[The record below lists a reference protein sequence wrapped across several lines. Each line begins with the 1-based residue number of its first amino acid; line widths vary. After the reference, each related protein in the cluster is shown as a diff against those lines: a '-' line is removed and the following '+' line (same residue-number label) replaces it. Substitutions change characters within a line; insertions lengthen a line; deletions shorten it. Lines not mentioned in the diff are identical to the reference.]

1 MQRVSICQ
9 LSTSRWSFHQ
19 DVLKYAALQCH
30 SVGIWRTKVDEIGTQ
45 EAADFLFEMK
55 SGVSSIHWC
64 GGFTGSEGIS
74 YVDALNDAIESV
86 KLAGIL
92 GAETLIAHPG
102 ARNGHTH
109 RHSYR
114 LLETA
119 LNAIIPVATDYGVR
133 IALEPM
139 QFLHRCPWTFLNG
152 FEQVQKVLNN
162 YDPADVGF
170 ALDLFHMGADFK
182 LLEKLPELTDRLAL
196 VQVSDRL
203 RTGDYSGK
211 RCPLGTGALPLREW
225 LLKLAEIDYR
235 GHYEIETWGV
245 ASTPQ
250 DYHKIISDDLDFLN
264 RELEFAADKADS
276 KQSTSG

>member
-1 MQRVSICQ
+1 MPRLSICQ

-19 DVLKYAALQCH
+19 DILKYAALQCN
-30 SVGIWRTKVDEIGTQ
+30 SVGVWRDKVDEIGTQ

-55 SGVSSIHWC
+55 TGVSSIHWC
-64 GGFTGSEGIS
+64 GGFTGSTGVS
-74 YVDALNDAIESV
+74 YVDALNDSIESV
-86 KLAGIL
+86 KLAGML
-92 GAETLIAHPG
+92 GAETLIIHPG

-109 RHSYR
+109 RHSHR

-133 IALEPM
+133 IAIEPM
-139 QFLHRCPWTFLNG
+139 QFVTHCPWTFLNG
-152 FEQVQKVLNN
+152 FEQVQKVLDN

-170 ALDLFHMGADFK
+170 VLDLFHMGSDFD
-182 LLEKLPELTDRLAL
+182 LLHKLPTLTDRLAL
-196 VQVSDRL
+196 VQVSDRK

-211 RCPLGTGALPLREW
+211 RCALGTGVLPLREW
-225 LLKLAEIDYR
+225 LAKLAETDYR

-245 ASTPQ
+245 ASTPAEYQ
-250 DYHKIISDDLDFLN
+250 EIISNDIQFLN
-264 RELEFAADKADS
+264 RELEFAAEKADS